1 MKKTNDDYV
10 IGSIEFKKNG
20 GVNVVYESNEVEDSE
35 IFELAYG
42 YVIYCLNRMDWMTE
56 FVDQEE
62 NKIKNVSKPKLK
74 LIKNEEK
81 WFF

>member
-1 MKKTNDDYV
+1 
-10 IGSIEFKKNG
+10 
-20 GVNVVYESNEVEDSE
+20 
-35 IFELAYG
+35 
-42 YVIYCLNRMDWMTE
+42 MTD

-62 NKIKNVSKPKLK
+62 NKSKNVSKPKLK